1 MAFSVRSLLI
11 SESVDASCKKILE
24 ENGIKVVEKKNM
36 TKDELLVEI
45 KDYDGLIIRSGTKVT
60 ADVINA
66 AKNLKIIGRAG
77 TGVDNVDIDTSTRNG
92 IIVMNTP
99 NGNTIS
105 AAELTCGMIMC
116 LARKIPQGAASMR
129 AGNWDRKKFMG
140 MELYGK
146 ILGIVGLGRIG
157 KEVATRMQSFG
168 MKTIG
173 YDPIIPAEVATT
185 FGVEFVSLE
194 HLWPRSDFITVHTPL
209 MPSTEG
215 LLNDETFAKCKKG
228 VKVINCARGGI
239 IDEEALLRALESGQC
254 GGAGLDVFVEE
265 PPKNLCLV
273 NHPNVIACPHLGA
286 STYEAQERCG
296 KDIAAQIVDMVK
308 GSSLVGAINA
318 QALSR
323 AVIPETKPWI
333 QLGEALGM
341 VAKAFAGQVNGQT
354 KVQVA
359 TAGMS
364 LRNTEHCVAT
374 AVTLGLLKGDLENH
388 VNLINASLLAK
399 EAGLTVVTKH
409 DDAVPGDLTNVC
421 ALEITT
427 SSASHKFLGSI
438 QVGIPVL
445 LEVDGAAFKQ
455 AVPLSGN
462 LLIYKAMEYPQVL
475 QSVAG
480 VLASAGIQIESYN
493 VTTAMEGDQWCI
505 MKTTSLLVDL
515 NLLEPY
521 IKLSIQLTI

>member
-1 MAFSVRSLLI
+1 MAFSVRRLLI

-24 ENGIKVVEKKNM
+24 ENGIKVAEKKNL
-36 TKDELLVEI
+36 TKDELLAEI

-77 TGVDNVDIDTSTRNG
+77 TGVDNVDIDASTRNG

-105 AAELTCGMIMC
+105 AAELTCAMIMC

-129 AGNWDRKKFMG
+129 AGNWERKKFMG

-146 ILGIVGLGRIG
+146 TLGIVGLGRIG

-173 YDPIIPAEVATT
+173 YDPIIPAEVVAK
-185 FGVEFVSLE
+185 FGVEFVSLDY
-194 HLWPRSDFITVHTPL
+194 LWPHSDFITVHTPL

-239 IDEEALLRALESGQC
+239 IDENALLRAMESGQC
-254 GGAGLDVFVEE
+254 GGAALDVFVEE

-308 GSSLVGAINA
+308 GSSLVGVINA
-318 QALSR
+318 RALSH
-323 AVIPETKPWI
+323 AVIPESKPWI

-341 VAKAFAGQVNGQT
+341 VAKAFAGQVNSQT
-354 KVQVA
+354 NVQVA
-359 TAGMS
+359 TVGLS
-364 LRNTEHCVAT
+364 LTNTGHCIAT
-374 AVTLGLLKGDLENH
+374 AVTLGLLKGDSENH

-399 EAGLTVVTKH
+399 ETGVTVVIKH
-409 DDAVPGDLTNVC
+409 DDTVPGALTDVC
-421 ALEITT
+421 AVEITT

-438 QVGIPVL
+438 QTSLPVL

-455 AVPLSGN
+455 AVPLCGN
-462 LLIYKAMEYPQVL
+462 LLIYKAMENPQVL
-475 QSVAG
+475 QFVAG
-480 VLASAGIQIESYN
+480 VLASAGIQIELYN
-493 VTTAMEGDQWCI
+493 VTNAVDGDQWCI
-505 MKTTSLLVDL
+505 MGITSLLADL
-515 NLLEPY
+515 NLLKPHV
-521 IKLSIQLTI
+521 KVSTQLTI